1 MHLQSYM
8 QSAKELL
15 QQYKGDMP
23 FAAWLKNY
31 FRQHKKY
38 GSRDRK
44 QIIDLCFCYFRLGQ
58 AFSKEVLEE
67 RLLIGQFLCH
77 RDSVFIQEL
86 KAEWS
91 EQRFLSI
98 SDKLDFLDPSQRSL
112 LFPFTTETSD
122 EIDKESFTLSFLQQ
136 PDLFL
141 RVRPGKE
148 KVVLQK
154 LDKAG
159 IPFSQE
165 GTCLRLSNN
174 TKVDEVLRLDEEA
187 VVQDISS
194 QRVVEPLQHQT
205 PNAKPQTA
213 AWDCCAASG
222 GKTILLHDTFPRL
235 RLTVSDIRESI
246 LVNLRNRLKRAGIG
260 SYKSFVAD
268 VSMPGFSLPQKF
280 DIILCDAP
288 CSGSGTWARTPEQLL
303 FFTRGKIGHYAS
315 LQKNIALNASKSLR
329 SNGFFLYITCS
340 VFSRENEEVVH
351 YLSQHGNLQVLSQH
365 YFKGYEQKGDT
376 LFAALLTTL

>member
-303 FFTRGKIGHYAS
+303 FFTREKIGHYAS

-376 LFAALLTTL
+376 L